1 MTSLC
6 VIVPI
11 YNVEP
16 YLEECLDSLLHQEID
31 DYEVILV
38 NDGST
43 DGSQRSIDRYVAAY
57 PRIFRAVW
65 QENQGLSAARNTGL
79 TYCTKEFVAFL
90 DSDDFISENGY
101 SAVLSA
107 MQKDNAD
114 IGVFEC
120 VWRYPDG
127 RQEHRPTLPPFL
139 GEFNVRTSILSHC
152 SANNRIF
159 PHLAVARIGVAIP
172 HRTVVRGSRDHPG
185 VFHADRPHLPLSL
198 SHPPI
203 PAARGLHHVAQQVF
217 PAVHGDHP
225 GLPKCILPAARQGL

>member
-43 DGSQRSIDRYVAAY
+43 DGSQRIIDRYVAAY

-79 TYCTKEFVAFL
+79 T
-90 DSDDFISENGY
+90 
-101 SAVLSA
+101 
-107 MQKDNAD
+107 
-114 IGVFEC
+114 
-120 VWRYPDG
+120 
-127 RQEHRPTLPPFL
+127 
-139 GEFNVRTSILSHC
+139 
-152 SANNRIF
+152 
-159 PHLAVARIGVAIP
+159 
-172 HRTVVRGSRDHPG
+172 
-185 VFHADRPHLPLSL
+185 
-198 SHPPI
+198 
-203 PAARGLHHVAQQVF
+203 
-217 PAVHGDHP
+217 
-225 GLPKCILPAARQGL
+225 